1 MIGPRFSDEMFI
13 AKAFATIE
21 LTTRGL
27 LIFSI
32 QERIPTNLETKY
44 NSGVM
49 RCERNE
55 RGILEKRFLAMQWSR
70 DHQFP
75 GRSTPNA
82 RTNSGSRIIEIV
94 GGQIRITTIFSSAAV
109 ANMRDDCTFRQNR

>member
-1 MIGPRFSDEMFI
+1 MAEGLEHGYPFESGRRMIGPRLRDGMFI

-32 QERIPTNLETKY
+32 QERILMNLEAKY
-44 NSGVM
+44 HSSVM

-55 RGILEKRFLAMQWSR
+55 RGILEKRFLAMK
-70 DHQFP
+70 
-75 GRSTPNA
+75 
-82 RTNSGSRIIEIV
+82 
-94 GGQIRITTIFSSAAV
+94 
-109 ANMRDDCTFRQNR
+109 